1 MVARDITGTVELQ
14 ESLRRSETMSAMGS
28 LVAGVAH
35 EVRNPL
41 FGISANLDAFES
53 HVEAGTALRPF
64 LNFMRGEVDRLTAL
78 MQDLLDYGRPAH
90 SALSPGDLGEVLAEA
105 VGSCASLALS
115 REVVSTNLVPAGL
128 PPVLMDRKR
137 LVQVF
142 QNILQNAIQLSPAGS
157 AVTVEGT
164 ADEGPE
170 GRTVAVTVSDS
181 GPGFAADDLP
191 RAFEPFFSRR
201 RGGTGLGLAIVQ
213 RIVEAHAGSV
223 TVGNRPAGGAVIS
236 VRLPCAPTETE
247 PQRHGGTE

>member
-1 MVARDITGTVELQ
+1 MA
-14 ESLRRSETMSAMGS
+14 
-28 LVAGVAH
+28 
-35 EVRNPL
+35 
-41 FGISANLDAFES
+41 SAN
-53 HVEAGTALRPF
+53 
-64 LNFMRGEVDRLTAL
+64 
-78 MQDLLDYGRPAH
+78 Q
-90 SALSPGDLGEVLAEA
+90 
-105 VGSCASLALS
+105 
-115 REVVSTNLVPAGL
+115 VPAGL

-157 AVTVEGT
+157 AVTVEGAT
-164 ADEGPE
+164 EDAAE
-170 GRTVAVTVSDS
+170 GRTVVITVNDS

-213 RIVEAHAGSV
+213 RIVEAHQGTV

-247 PQRHGGTE
+247 PRRHGGAE